1 MGTFYNISDM
11 VTMLSRKYYAKMD
24 NKTKFRDISRY
35 LYFYIHLPAMTAEQL
50 KAMRDRLYVLGGFL

>member
-1 MGTFYNISDM
+1 MAT
-11 VTMLSRKYYAKMD
+11 VLQHKYYARLRI
-24 NKTKFRDISRY
+24 KTNYSDISLY